1 MLNFFLNYA
10 GISVIILMCA
20 YYVMF
25 LLTRIWPML
34 LFTTYYYW
42 KFSQFIVKNIIFM
55 YRLKLAPAFNIILF
69 LLCIIISQIT
79 NLYYVINKI
88 IGRSVFYF
96 FEYLQTGP
104 TFEWIH
110 MSDVPESVLFEGY
123 PTKIKDRY
131 YIFYYFFFALH
142 FIRLWIFKESYL
154 FLIFHLLFMYCFL
167 FDLHLFYTYCYLLT
181 VTIE

>member
-1 MLNFFLNYA
+1 
-10 GISVIILMCA
+10 
-20 YYVMF
+20 MF

-34 LFTTYYYW
+34 LFTTCYYW
-42 KFSQFIVKNIIFM
+42 KFSQFIVKNSIFM

-79 NLYYVINKI
+79 ELYYVINKI

-96 FEYLQTGP
+96 FRYLEGP
-104 TFEWIH
+104 LAYLLDCDLPEARVGLYDTADWI
-110 MSDVPESVLFEGY
+110 GR
-123 PTKIKDRY
+123 DRY
-131 YIFYYFFFALH
+131 YIFRYFFFALH

-154 FLIFHLLFMYCFL
+154 FLIFHFIFMYCFL

>member
-1 MLNFFLNYA
+1 MLQ
-10 GISVIILMCA
+10 
-20 YYVMF
+20 
-25 LLTRIWPML
+25 LTRIWPML

-79 NLYYVINKI
+79 ELYYKVNKI

-96 FEYLQTGP
+96 FEYLNDI
-104 TFEWIH
+104 FEYLNR
-110 MSDVPESVLFEGY
+110 VPECLCDSPKV
-123 PTKIKDRY
+123 TDRY
-131 YIFYYFFFALH
+131 YIFRYFFFALH

-181 VTIE
+181 VTVK